1 MRNPDHSETYDGGI
15 WCIIVVTLPPPKG
28 GTKEK
33 NMDTRWTRR
42 DWLTLTA
49 GTTAVTGLLAAGNPR
64 AAETVPAEKVGALP
78 PAEYKL
84 GMVTYQMGKDM
95 TCDQLI
101 DLCRKAGLA
110 GVELRSTH
118 AHGVEDR
125 LSPAERSD
133 IRARF
138 ADAGVAIAGLGTA
151 FEFHSRDEN
160 KVRENIEG
168 AKSYAKLA
176 ADVGAPGIKV
186 RPNGVERGD
195 DPQKAF
201 ERIGR
206 ALGEVARYA
215 ADLGVQVWL
224 EVHGSEQTRNTANVA
239 TIIRHADHPNAR
251 VCWNSNEGETDA
263 SGSIRPA
270 FDHVRDFIG
279 EVHINEIGRPIYP
292 WRELFDLLRE
302 IRFTG
307 YCLAEI
313 NYNPE
318 PERFMRYYRTLFDCF
333 TDRYADPK
341 A

>member
-1 MRNPDHSETYDGGI
+1 MCD
-15 WCIIVVTLPPPKG
+15 IICATGSFIAWNEEL
-28 GTKEK
+28 

-42 DWLTLTA
+42 GWLALTA
-49 GTTAVTGLLAAGNPR
+49 GTTGMAGWLASSSLGAEETAAGGGHKP
-64 AAETVPAEKVGALP
+64 LP
-78 PAEYKL
+78 PAGYKL

-110 GVELRSTH
+110 GVELRTTH
-118 AHGVEDR
+118 AHGVEDN
-125 LSPAERSD
+125 LSAAERAE
-133 IRARF
+133 IRAKF
-138 ADAGVAIAGLGTA
+138 SDAGVAIAGLGTA
-151 FEFHSRDEN
+151 FEFHSQNEK

-168 AKSYAKLA
+168 AKAYAKLA
-176 ADVGAPGIKV
+176 ADVGASGIKV

-215 ADLGVQVWL
+215 ADLGVQVRL
-224 EVHGSEQTRNTANVA
+224 EVHGNDQTKNTANIA
-239 TIIRHADHPNAR
+239 TIIRHADHPNAK
-251 VCWNSNEGETDA
+251 VCWNSNQGETDA
-263 SGSIRPA
+263 SGSIRAA

-302 IRFTG
+302 IQFTDF
-307 YCLAEI
+307 CLAEI
-313 NYNPE
+313 DYNPE
-318 PERFMRYYRTLFDCF
+318 PERFMRYYRTLFDCL
-333 TDRYADPK
+333 TDRYTDPK
-341 A
+341 G